1 MTKRISNALLEH
13 FADFLAMQTGWYYPK
28 EKQLDL
34 LKGLRI
40 ITKEFGFNDPEECIC
55 WLMSKPLTKK
65 QVDILACQFTV
76 GETYFIREPKV
87 FDALEKNV
95 LMELIRKRRQT
106 DKRLRI
112 WSAGSCTGEEPFSI
126 AILLTRMIPDIHD
139 WHITILGTDI
149 NPLFLE
155 RAQTGI
161 YREWSFRGTPFW
173 LKENYFRKTEEGF
186 YEILPQIKRMVK
198 FQPLNLVE
206 DSYPSLFNDTNA
218 MDVVFCR
225 NVLMYFTPE
234 QMKNIVDRF
243 FMSLVENGWL
253 IVGSSE
259 TSHILFSQFVTVNFP
274 GAILYEKDTQERRK
288 IRTMS
293 SGSLTP
299 IDAFAAAFSMNPI
312 YYYKPNAEPALQFH
326 PSPAPPV
333 PVKSVQSEEPVPA
346 PVPSRE
352 NIFENAMSSFE
363 AGEYETVIEQVT
375 QVVHD
380 TGPDAKLITL
390 LAKAYA
396 NQGKLNDAIQWCER
410 AIEAD
415 KLNPES
421 YRLRAVILQEQG
433 NTDSAVTSLKRALYL
448 DSNFVLA
455 HYMLGNIS
463 YQIGK
468 VSESRKYFKNA
479 LDLLKRHKKEEILPE
494 SDGMTAG
501 RLMEM
506 IQMSAMM
513 KEHNA

>member
-1 MTKRISNALLEH
+1 MTKRISSALLEH
-13 FADFLAMQTGWYYPK
+13 FAGFLAAKTGWYYPK
-28 EKQLDL
+28 EKHLDL
-34 LKGLRI
+34 LKGLRA
-40 ITKEFGFNDPEECIC
+40 ITKEFGYNDPEECIC
-55 WLMSKPLTKK
+55 WLLSKPLTKK

-87 FDALEKNV
+87 FDALEKNIFV
-95 LMELIRKRRQT
+95 NLIRKRREM

-112 WSAGSCTGEEPFSI
+112 WSAGSCTGEEPYSI
-126 AILLTRMIPDIHD
+126 AILLTRMIHDIQD
-139 WHITILGTDI
+139 WNITILGTDI

-173 LKENYFRKTEEGF
+173 LKENYFTKTDEGF

-198 FQPLNLVE
+198 FQHLNLVE
-206 DSYPSLFNDTNA
+206 DAYPSLFNDTHA
-218 MDVVFCR
+218 MDIVFCR

-243 FMSLVENGWL
+243 FVSLIENGWL

-259 TSHILFSQFVTVNFP
+259 TSRILFSQFVTVNFP
-274 GAILYEKDTQERRK
+274 GAILYEKDTHEKRK
-288 IRTMS
+288 IRHIINS
-293 SGSLTP
+293 PLAP
-299 IDAFAAAFSMNPI
+299 LDAFAAAFNMNPV
-312 YYYKPNAEPALQFH
+312 YYYKPKTEPALQFH
-326 PSPAPPV
+326 PDP
-333 PVKSVQSEEPVPA
+333 EPVVAAEPFEPHETPA
-346 PVPSRE
+346 TPSRQVVY
-352 NIFENAMSSFE
+352 ENALSSFE
-363 AGEYETVIEQVT
+363 AGEYEAVIEQVT
-375 QVVHD
+375 PVVND
-380 TGPDAKLITL
+380 VNSDAKLITL

-396 NQGKLNDAIQWCER
+396 NQGRLNDAIQWCER

-433 NTDSAVTSLKRALYL
+433 QTESAVTSLKRALYL

-468 VSESRKYFKNA
+468 INESRKYFQNA
-479 LDLLKRHKKEEILPE
+479 IELLKRHKREEVLPE
-494 SDGMTAG
+494 SDGITAG